1 MGARDA
7 YEQLVSS
14 NANAGATT
22 AASHGA
28 TAAYNHVVLGNA
40 PESYAQPTS
49 ALETRI
55 PEAQKK
61 AYTDNF
67 RNTQSHK
74 WTDFYYEM
82 TEGISNNIVKSN
94 FTDVQQLINDYKTVA
109 DKWGEAS
116 GKQSD
121 ILRMNPYEAAGL
133 SIYQGEIDEYQRQME
148 EIQKELEK
156 YGITVNGTQV
166 DASRYNKEYFDS
178 IKGYAVGAS
187 TDYNPVNGLLKYNT
201 TLNVE
206 KYLSHIGEEE
216 MRMYNYLA
224 ANEPEKAEVYRQY
237 LDSLVQQ
244 RLGGARAE
252 EILDKYTASGRAVSR
267 GTEAFKAGLS
277 ETYNAA
283 VATLSG
289 RDKATSASEYAAEQ
303 LRADLQSK
311 GNEWWRTA
319 GFDAMQSIGGMTP
332 GLIAGAVNPTAGMAV
347 FGATSGM
354 MGYQEKL
361 AEGWSK
367 EDARSYGILVGA
379 SEAALSKALGGIPAL
394 GGAEGGVLAK
404 LTKNLDNVYAK
415 IILNRVG
422 EMGSEALEEGLQT
435 LIEPAIVSA
444 IKGTPYDTPELRE
457 VLYSAALGAITSA
470 GFGAPTAVAQ
480 SVDAASAYDGRYGV
494 NAQTLVNEAK
504 QIKDGSKAVVNQA
517 QKKLDEGK
525 RISNATAEKLTT
537 TVNRGRMVDA
547 VEAQINERTEDLSPQ
562 VARSLANAVVAK
574 SRGEKLTT
582 NQKKLIETNKDIAA
596 ELAKELNPKKPADWA
611 KRVGMRGADARAYGD
626 RTMVDMAEQIDQAIL
641 NSGEYSDTRANLMEK
656 GQDVVGYTNDFDKMA
671 EVYGNTTNYDSFEAA
686 WEAAQKQGSTLTETQ
701 AIAAYDAGKAKLSAT
716 EYKPTL
722 KQRGTGAVSFAAVRD
737 GNTQYEAPSEDE
749 TRVFKK
755 SARYQY
761 LSELAKRLKV
771 DIVFFKAGAEGING
785 KYVNGT
791 VYLAVDASPSK
802 YNSAEGYVMM
812 TAAHELTHYI
822 KEASPARYAELKD
835 FVTKHIIDKGKMDG
849 KTLNDLI
856 DAKRVAY
863 YDAGVELSVE
873 GAIEEI
879 VADACEMMLRDNT
892 LAAQLK
898 GENQT
903 LHGMVSKWMKKFLK
917 TVKDAFKTASGSQL
931 EAYHAEAKAMEDVF
945 DELQRIWNLG
955 LTEATQIEIG
965 DIDLSD
971 VAAATDVDGHPLLQI
986 KAMEAD
992 MDTYRTMLTDYG
1004 KMSET
1009 EIDNL
1014 FKTINDAVDIIS
1026 ENLEALDY
1034 AWEEDIDSR
1043 AFTPV
1048 KPNSDKLY
1056 QVSVDFSTLCR
1067 KRILQQSVANRLQAE
1082 LGRAVTREEG
1092 IAIRNALL
1100 AVQAEGRQIEVACA
1114 LCYVESAR
1122 MKSPKQIQKFLDNRE
1137 AVVRDFFAGKDKE
1150 LMKARQKEAE
1160 LAVRKK
1166 HGVPADKSLKQLNS
1180 NIAKEI
1186 RQAKRDA
1193 RSAYQLTAEEQ
1204 RLIEVAKGMSISD
1217 FTTPE
1222 GLADLKKNYPRLYDA
1237 YTSYIRNATK
1247 SKGVEGDTWWRAG
1260 DSQSIGNALIE
1271 AMNNENG
1278 LRSQSWSDFQVIHLM
1293 DYIAATIELSTRGAK
1308 EQVYTKVPDFVDLMG
1323 KTGAMINL
1331 SLIPTKEYSGK
1342 LEYDPVEGMPY
1353 AEATRL
1359 RDKYPETVGTICIGI
1374 DDQQIRDLLADKTI
1388 DYVIPY
1394 HKSGMAANVRT
1405 LMGIPNW
1412 KEFELFQTES
1422 NLNRRE
1428 AEVQAAKYGVE
1439 LLAENDKNYHKA
1451 PKFSDWFNVETAK
1464 ATAKANAGADVLAG
1478 GYAAMQE
1485 AAENYLKLCAERG
1498 LAPKFSKGMGDFSME
1513 ENYWKLLID
1522 RKMINHVTGGIIEQQ
1537 AIRPVFDRT
1546 EVLRILN
1553 DELDRYETVR
1563 EDQDYAF
1570 NKVTDAFKAGQVRP
1584 GMSVEEIAKAMQ
1596 TPVDNVT
1603 EVNIIA
1609 GARDMSGG
1617 KASVKDYWR
1626 PNLNQ
1631 AEWKLLN
1638 RTMDAEIRNNS
1649 KYLDD
1654 ATKWLYAKSDNA
1666 EVFALYGIG
1675 DGTEPTPLYVSKGKK
1690 ANAETKRLLEYIRE
1704 ERDGAYDSGETFA
1717 SWTEAVSA
1725 AKREYDARNDA
1736 HGHRGKALELDDI
1749 LDKLSVRDRRRD
1761 TERGVQNSSDI
1772 KLSIKDEAMSD
1783 RMLLANTLMTA
1794 AQNDGERR
1802 RLNNYKAQM
1811 DKFEDIQQQLN
1822 EAELELSRVIRIG
1835 AKKDIADARRK
1846 RDGLMQQLIRAD
1858 SKLVELQATKPL
1870 KDLMQRVKEDTKNT
1884 VEQRGRDRLEAVKER
1899 EAQKRKDAVNKVR
1912 SQKNERI
1919 AEIRQEEKQKRQAAV
1934 AKERAKADK
1943 RVAGVIDYYR
1953 DMKQRGI
1960 DSRSRTAIRKK
1971 IKDLHAQ
1978 MSSRLLNPKENRYIP
1993 KPLLKTVAEILDEVN
2008 LDSGRSVKLKAK
2020 MMELSA
2026 EYKKIA
2032 QSNEYGFAFDSV
2044 VADMID
2050 QLQQMLLNMDDTSIY
2065 NMTKAELE
2073 MVYNT
2078 MKALDHT
2085 VRTAVKLVGYES
2097 EKNIFELSRSMVNE
2111 IERATPINSK
2121 WLEKYID
2128 ATARADVFFKRLGGY
2143 HKDST
2148 WAMLGDMLNEAQRKQ
2163 IQIQM
2168 EAAAIFEELMQDEDA
2183 FAAMTDYRNLIDIGL
2198 ENANGEPV
2206 LVTKDIALKIYMDT
2220 MAEDN
2225 ARHFMYSGYTV
2236 PNLKEYYKGKP
2247 SEAFNKGSVRVHGF
2261 GARLQDLRYKER
2273 HAETEQEAADIQQ
2286 AIEKLDADAANW
2298 LETVR
2303 NSIYDQMGEYELEW
2317 VKAAEKFFNSYSQ
2330 KVLNETTMAVYGFE
2344 KATVPYYVPI
2354 HTDSAYRQ
2362 ANFESITRDLN
2373 LENSGFM
2380 KTRLEGARNP
2390 MLAEGL
2396 VDVVNGQIGKVA
2408 KYAAM
2413 MPAVRNFQK
2422 VYGKSSSGFENSVQN
2437 AVRTKFGGDAVKY
2450 IENLLT
2456 DLTSPRRG
2464 EGALGELADKLR
2476 GNLAK
2481 AALSLNVGSAVE
2493 QVTSYPKAAVIVGYK
2508 PLIKALKDVK
2518 SNPRFDAEVREEIAK
2533 WTPLMWQRTRGHID
2547 RDINSLREAQ
2557 NLQGK
2562 AEKKLDF
2569 LYNWISVV
2577 EGATVGQLWYAAQY
2591 YVEDTTNLQRGT
2603 DEFMRETAKVF
2614 NRIVEQT
2621 QASYNT
2627 MQRPDILRNPNAL
2640 VKQMTMFMTERLQN
2654 ANMIIDAV
2662 GTYNAYRK
2670 DFDKGVGDVTEQDV
2684 KEARDVLVRTSSS
2697 LIAGAAASVALR
2709 LLANALLYNMK
2720 GYRDE
2725 EDELTVVSVSGQ
2737 LVENFFESLASTFL
2751 WGAEVYDVMHSVV
2764 TGDTYYGISLSGVE
2778 NFTDALNA
2786 MVKAA
2791 QEPTKESLWKASKTA
2806 MTMLGVPVNNANK
2819 LINALVYRIKDAA
2832 QGNGFWDFES
2842 EVKMTDERRAK
2853 LLYEAAV
2860 NGNDKK
2866 LEKLFESYGT
2876 EADADAAL
2884 AKHIKQ
2890 LFKTGEL
2897 SAEEAIEQ
2905 LKEFASMSE
2914 YDASLVISKLGF
2926 ELEQGFA
2933 YDEIQEKFV
2942 TGEITEANAV
2952 SFLEDYGDVEDAEK
2966 TVTQWRMEKETGLKY
2981 DKIKDYLA
2989 AEDITK
2995 QQAIDYRMKYGGQSL
3010 EDATVMVTKWM
3021 GEIETGIPYDKVEQY
3036 FRDGK
3041 ITYEELASYYMKY
3054 WSYDEEKAVQVA
3066 DKIVFVGDD
3075 TRLADATLAA
3085 VSGYIAYCDEA
3096 EVDKFTYLTAYQT
3109 CYDIR
3114 ADKDKNG
3121 KSISGSALKKKLVYI
3136 DGLNLAPY
3144 QKTAVAKAIGITD
3157 KQLDKYNAP
3166 WL

>member
-1 MGARDA
+1 MATEQEKQAYQEAYKAALSNGGSYADAKAAARTA
-7 YEQLVSS
+7 VGIQP
-14 NANAGATT
+14 APAAPQATT
-22 AASHGA
+22 
-28 TAAYNHVVLGNA
+28 T
-40 PESYAQPTS
+40 QPTS
-49 ALETRI
+49 ALELRI
-55 PEAQKK
+55 QEAQKK

-74 WTDFYYEM
+74 WADYYYDR
-82 TEGISNNIVKSN
+82 TAGISNNIINSN
-94 FTDVQQLINDYKTVA
+94 FGDVQKLISGYKDIA
-109 DKWGEAS
+109 NKWGAAS
-116 GKQSD
+116 GKQRN
-121 ILRMNPYEAAGL
+121 LERQNPYEAAMLGV
-133 SIYQGEIDEYQRQME
+133 YQNNITEYQRQME
-148 EIQKELEK
+148 ELQKQLER
-156 YGITVNGTQV
+156 YGIAVNGTAV
-166 DASRYNKEYFDS
+166 DASRYNQIYFDS
-178 IKGYAVGAS
+178 IKGNAVDAS
-187 TDYNPVNGLLKYNT
+187 AEYIPANGLLKYNT
-201 TLNVE
+201 TFDVD
-206 KYLSHIGEEE
+206 KYLSHVNAEE
-216 MRMYNYLA
+216 MQMYNYLA
-224 ANEPEKAEVYRQY
+224 ANDPEKAEVYGQY
-237 LDSLVQQ
+237 LDNIVQQ
-244 RLGGARAE
+244 RLGEARAE
-252 EILDKYTASGRAVSR
+252 EIQDKYTAGGRALSR
-267 GTEAFKAGLS
+267 GIEAYKGGLS

-289 RDKATSASEYAAEQ
+289 RDKKTSAAEYAAEQ
-303 LRADLQSK
+303 LRADLASR
-311 GNEWWRTA
+311 GDEWWRTA

-332 GLIAGAVNPTAGMAV
+332 GLIAGAINPNAGMAV

-354 MGYQEKL
+354 MGYQDKL
-361 AEGWSK
+361 AEGWNTQ
-367 EDARSYGILVGA
+367 DARAYGILAGA
-379 SEAALSKALGGIPAL
+379 SEAALGKVLGGIPAL
-394 GGAEGGVLAK
+394 GGVEGGVLSK

-435 LIEPAIVSA
+435 LIEPAIVSSL
-444 IKGTPYDTPELRE
+444 KGTPYDSPELRE
-457 VLYSAALGAITSA
+457 VLYSAVLGAISSA

-480 SVDAASAYDGRYGV
+480 TVDASSAYDGRYGV
-494 NAQTLVNEAK
+494 NAQALVDEAK
-504 QIKDGSKAVVNQA
+504 QIKDGSKAVAIKAQA
-517 QKKLDEGK
+517 QLDKGK
-525 RISNATAEKLTT
+525 SISNATAEKLTT

-547 VEAQINERTEDLSPQ
+547 VEAQITERTENLSPQ

-611 KRVGMRGADARAYGD
+611 KRVGMRGADARVYGD
-626 RTMVDMAEQIDQAIL
+626 RNIVNVVEEFENEVLHSGDYAEA
-641 NSGEYSDTRANLMEK
+641 RANMRLPS
-656 GQDVVGYTNDFDKMA
+656 QNAVDFTTDFDFVADVMGNSN
-671 EVYGNTTNYDSFEAA
+671 VYDNFEAA
-686 WEAAQKQGSTLTETQ
+686 WKEAQEQGTILTEAQ
-701 AIAAYDAGKAKLSAT
+701 ARAAYEAGKARLNSADMSSKLSH
-716 EYKPTL
+716 
-722 KQRGTGAVSFAAVRD
+722 RGTGAVSFAAVKD
-737 GNTQYEAPSEDE
+737 GGVEYEAPNEDE
-749 TRVFKK
+749 AAAFKR
-755 SARYQY
+755 SARYEY
-761 LSELAKRLKV
+761 LSALAKQVKV
-771 DIVFFKAGAEGING
+771 DIVFFKGGAEGING
-785 KYVNGT
+785 KYIDGK
-791 VYLAVDASPSK
+791 VYLAIDASPSV
-802 YNSAEGYVMM
+802 NASVNGYVML

-822 KEASPARYAELKD
+822 REASPARYAELKD
-835 FVTKHIIDKGKMDG
+835 FVVKHIIDKGKVEGKNFKQLIMD
-849 KTLNDLI
+849 KLS
-856 DAKRVAY
+856 AY
-863 YDAGVELSVE
+863 EKANVELTVDN
-873 GAIEEI
+873 AIEEI
-879 VADACEMMLRDNT
+879 VADACEMMLKDNM
-892 LAAQLK
+892 LVAQLK
-898 GENQT
+898 EESPK
-903 LHGMVSKWMKKFLK
+903 LHNVLSKELKKFLK
-917 TVKDAFKTASGSQL
+917 KVYKAFDGLKAHHT
-931 EAYHAEAKAMEDVF
+931 EAKVMMDKF
-945 DELQRIWNLG
+945 KELQRIWNLG
-955 LTEATQIEIG
+955 LTEAAQAEVTEQREDGEGKYSLKQYSQRQLDNWANSSRIEIYENDMQLRAFVG
-965 DIDLSD
+965 DCLSGAIQYKKMYFGMVPENMAQDIKRATGLD
-971 VAAATDVDGHPLLQI
+971 VEGFNCSLSSNEVNKIFKSHGKESGEKTRGQRAVTTDDIVKIPYVL
-986 KAMEAD
+986 ENAD
-992 MDTYRTMLTDYG
+992 EIERSSKLYNG
-1004 KMSET
+1004 KPA
-1009 EIDNL
+1009 II
-1014 FKTINDAVDIIS
+1014 FKTAGDERTNIVAVVSDKHLDLFVQTMYINVAGTKKGNLATPTDEQASANTPEANNGTVSNNIIS
-1026 ENLEALDY
+1026 EKNNSVKDNEGNTLSTEQQEY
-1034 AWEEDIDSR
+1034 FKDSKVR
-1043 AFTPV
+1043 
-1048 KPNSDKLY
+1048 D
-1056 QVSVDFSTLCR
+1056 
-1067 KRILQQSVANRLQAE
+1067 
-1082 LGRAVTREEG
+1082 
-1092 IAIRNALL
+1092 
-1100 AVQAEGRQIEVACA
+1100 AEGNLLVMYRGGEG
-1114 LCYVESAR
+1114 E
-1122 MKSPKQIQKFLDNRE
+1122 
-1137 AVVRDFFAGKDKE
+1137 
-1150 LMKARQKEAE
+1150 
-1160 LAVRKK
+1160 
-1166 HGVPADKSLKQLNS
+1166 
-1180 NIAKEI
+1180 
-1186 RQAKRDA
+1186 
-1193 RSAYQLTAEEQ
+1193 
-1204 RLIEVAKGMSISD
+1204 
-1217 FTTPE
+1217 FT
-1222 GLADLKKNYPRLYDA
+1222 
-1237 YTSYIRNATK
+1237 
-1247 SKGVEGDTWWRAG
+1247 
-1260 DSQSIGNALIE
+1260 
-1271 AMNNENG
+1271 
-1278 LRSQSWSDFQVIHLM
+1278 
-1293 DYIAATIELSTRGAK
+1293 
-1308 EQVYTKVPDFVDLMG
+1308 
-1323 KTGAMINL
+1323 
-1331 SLIPTKEYSGK
+1331 
-1342 LEYDPVEGMPY
+1342 
-1353 AEATRL
+1353 
-1359 RDKYPETVGTICIGI
+1359 
-1374 DDQQIRDLLADKTI
+1374 
-1388 DYVIPY
+1388 
-1394 HKSGMAANVRT
+1394 
-1405 LMGIPNW
+1405 
-1412 KEFELFQTES
+1412 
-1422 NLNRRE
+1422 
-1428 AEVQAAKYGVE
+1428 
-1439 LLAENDKNYHKA
+1439 
-1451 PKFSDWFNVETAK
+1451 
-1464 ATAKANAGADVLAG
+1464 
-1478 GYAAMQE
+1478 
-1485 AAENYLKLCAERG
+1485 
-1498 LAPKFSKGMGDFSME
+1498 
-1513 ENYWKLLID
+1513 
-1522 RKMINHVTGGIIEQQ
+1522 
-1537 AIRPVFDRT
+1537 VFDRKKSKPSNLYGRGFYFT
-1546 EVLRILN
+1546 NSKNHAQQYGNARPFYLNITHPLGANHEISREQMYQFLKAIEEDGEDYDLYNYGEGATAESVLEQVWAENRTDFQMLN
-1553 DELDRYETVR
+1553 DINAAAIGDLVAATELFNEVNGTDYDGFILSTETVTFR
-1563 EDQDYAF
+1563 
-1570 NKVTDAFKAGQVRP
+1570 
-1584 GMSVEEIAKAMQ
+1584 S
-1596 TPVDNVT
+1596 
-1603 EVNIIA
+1603 
-1609 GARDMSGG
+1609 
-1617 KASVKDYWR
+1617 
-1626 PNLNQ
+1626 NQ
-1631 AEWKLLN
+1631 AKN
-1638 RTMDAEIRNNS
+1638 VGNSTPTTSPDIR
-1649 KYLDD
+1649 Y
-1654 ATKWLYAKSDNA
+1654 
-1666 EVFALYGIG
+1666 
-1675 DGTEPTPLYVSKGKK
+1675 
-1690 ANAETKRLLEYIRE
+1690 
-1704 ERDGAYDSGETFA
+1704 
-1717 SWTEAVSA
+1717 
-1725 AKREYDARNDA
+1725 
-1736 HGHRGKALELDDI
+1736 
-1749 LDKLSVRDRRRD
+1749 
-1761 TERGVQNSSDI
+1761 
-1772 KLSIKDEAMSD
+1772 SIKDEAMSD
-1783 RMLLANTLMTA
+1783 RMLLANTLMTV

-1822 EAELELSRVIRIG
+1822 EAELELSRVIRTG

-1870 KDLMQRVKEDTKNT
+1870 KDLMQRVKEDNAALKTENAMLRRKLEYWKGQTKRTRQKTINRSDIDKLVRNLVKT
-1884 VEQRGRDRLEAVKER
+1884 HGSDVDVEALKQSLYALGDYLVQDSELDYNKIYNQARKVAVELVENAVAIDDSEAYGDKAEIISDIKGVKYHLDEMYKNDLPEGFRKRYSGKLHISFTEGRGVDGIYENLQQDYGKALFPDVPTQADMLVVIGDVYDVLTAPPTTYNPYRSAINEVVASVTDDIIDAMLSEEVRQSSPTMADKVNAKLQRQKAAER
-1899 EAQKRKDAVNKVR
+1899 RKLNELRAE
-1912 SQKNERI
+1912 KNARI

-1953 DMKQRGI
+1953 DMKRRGI

-2032 QSNEYGFAFDSV
+2032 QSNEYGFAFVPD

-2097 EKNIFELSRSMVNE
+2097 DKNIFELSRSMVNE

-2148 WAMLGDMLNEAQRKQ
+2148 WALLGNMLNEAQRKQ

-2198 ENANGEPV
+2198 ENADGEPV

-2273 HAETEQEAADIQQ
+2273 HAETEQEAEDIRQQ
-2286 AIEKLDADAANW
+2286 IEKLDAEAANW

-2464 EGALGELADKLR
+2464 EGALGELADKMR

-2508 PLIKALKDVK
+2508 PLIKALKDIK

-2569 LYNWISVV
+2569 LYNWISEV
-2577 EGATVGQLWYAAQY
+2577 EGVTVGQLWYAAQY
-2591 YVEDTTNLQRGT
+2591 YVEDSTDLKRGT

-2697 LIAGAAASVALR
+2697 LIAGAAASVALK
-2709 LLANALLYNMK
+2709 LFANALLYNMK

-2725 EDELTVVSVSGQ
+2725 EDELTVASVSGQ

-2860 NGNDKK
+2860 NGNEKK

-2884 AKHIKQ
+2884 AKHIKW

-2905 LKEFASMSE
+2905 LEEFASMSE
-2914 YDASLVISKLGF
+2914 YDAELAIGKLGF

-2942 TGEITEANAV
+2942 AGEITEANAV
-2952 SFLEDYGDVEDAEK
+2952 SFLEDYGNVEDAGK

-2995 QQAIDYRMKYGGQSL
+2995 QQAIEYRMKYGGQSL

-3041 ITYEELASYYMKY
+3041 ITHEELANYYMKY
-3054 WSYDEEKAVQVA
+3054 WSYDEEKAIKVA
-3066 DKIVFVGDD
+3066 DKIEFIGEDS
-3075 TRLADATLAA
+3075 RLEDATLAA